1 MVAFPYVFIPIGM
14 LLRKICLVY
23 YGLNIEMHLLQR
35 LMLVISLTLVI
46 WAYALRYIAIQCN
59 AWTQTI
65 RYCIEI
71 HFFTYT
77 KYYLPRRSLVSFER
91 LYGDFFV
98 KMLAFVKKRGE
109 ILKIFLLYYIY
120 KCTKIRLELTIFGDK
135 RLWMNILNIK
145 T

>member
-1 MVAFPYVFIPIGM
+1 MVAFPFVFIPIGM

-71 HFFTYT
+71 HFLTYT

-98 KMLAFVKKRGE
+98 KMIAYVKKE
-109 ILKIFLLYYIY
+109 AKYWKSSFYIISTSVR
-120 KCTKIRLELTIFGDK
+120 KSDSSWRIFGDK
-135 RLWMNILNIK
+135 RLWMNKL
-145 T
+145 